1 MDLGNF
7 KLKVELCELENVAWY
22 ITFQD
27 FILTPQKPN
36 FSISDD
42 LFDDKEIMVDPL
54 RSQKLFQPK
63 KNLFHYILLSNQN
76 IRKKKFIIMIIN
88 LSNTF
93 FWENSHL
100 SGRRKSICFRFKT
113 RPSTLSFCSL
123 PCWQS
128 VCGKDGEFCEK

>member
-63 KNLFHYILLSNQN
+63 KNLFHNILLSNRN
-76 IRKKKFIIMIIN
+76 IRKKKN
-88 LSNTF
+88 HNNDYQPVQYF
-93 FWENSHL
+93 FL
-100 SGRRKSICFRFKT
+100 RKFPLEWPKKIDLF
-113 RPSTLSFCSL
+113 SL
-123 PCWQS
+123 
-128 VCGKDGEFCEK
+128 